1 MRPVSVVAEAEM
13 AILARMVIMAAREP
27 VAVPGRQ
34 GGKTVVLLAAV
45 AAAVPALVVTVVTA
59 VLVAM
64 VAPLRSQAA
73 LLLRSVATALL
84 VLAAVPAELAVL
96 AALAVLVALAVLLL
110 QVGRFGPI
118 LRRTLR

>member
-45 AAAVPALVVTVVTA
+45 AAVPALVVTVVTE

-96 AALAVLVALAVLLL
+96 AVLLL

>member
-13 AILARMVIMAAREP
+13 AILARMVLMAVRETL
-27 VAVPGRQ
+27 AASGLHRT
-34 GGKTVVLLAAV
+34 KTVVLLAAV

-59 VLVAM
+59 VLVVM
-64 VAPLRSQAA
+64 VVPLRSQAA

-84 VLAAVPAELAVL
+84 VLAAVLAELAVL

-110 QVGRFGPI
+110 QVGRFGAI
-118 LRRTLR
+118 L